1 MGLSLLKPNTASFGF
16 GLFLAINATAVWGG
30 AFPLLPLNIQTFDTM
45 MAFFLTQS
53 IAFWVTLFAGMG
65 LSYFSPK
72 LLSHRTSVLCGPFM
86 CVGSICL
93 IAPLYLPEYIAAL
106 IFVGGIFLGFG
117 SALFFLSWQRLFA
130 SQNPERGTLDLIL
143 GMGLSAPLYALL
155 HLIPDAVAAFTIP
168 LIFIPLAEACLIEAS
183 KSIDFDQPMFADTP
197 KDNPRI
203 YMHSIKTHWRS
214 AACVSSFGFASGIA
228 RAIAVEDPA
237 MGVLVN
243 SASMIGA
250 FVSAAILIWLWKHYS
265 FRFDTVLSFR
275 TIFPAIATSFL
286 LLPYLGGSYLRIFAG
301 VMYMFFSFAT
311 MIMMIQCA
319 QASRDSSVS
328 PTFIYGFFSGIVYI
342 LQGLGFAV
350 GYFSS
355 TVFAEDTLKL
365 TTIALLSVW
374 VLAIAMY
381 VVRGRFNAQSE
392 QTRSIEFIALD
403 PVRKKLVA
411 EGLPETAKQSSGPR
425 WIQQPE
431 NQIYRDRVSKQCTLV
446 AKRYFLTMREAEV
459 MELIAR
465 GNSVPS
471 MAEALIIS
479 ENTVR
484 TYCKRLYT
492 KLDVHKRKDLLSMLD
507 EASEER

>member
-1 MGLSLLKPNTASFGF
+1 
-16 GLFLAINATAVWGG
+16 
-30 AFPLLPLNIQTFDTM
+30 
-45 MAFFLTQS
+45 
-53 IAFWVTLFAGMG
+53 
-65 LSYFSPK
+65 
-72 LLSHRTSVLCGPFM
+72 M
-86 CVGSICL
+86 CAGSICL
-93 IAPLYLPEYIAAL
+93 IAPLYLPSYIMAL
-106 IFVGGIFLGFG
+106 ILAGGILLGLG

-168 LIFIPLAEACLIEAS
+168 LIFVPLAEVCLIEAS
-183 KSIDFDQPMFADTP
+183 RPIDFDQPMFADTP
-197 KDNPRI
+197 KENARI
-203 YMHSIKTHWRS
+203 YTHSVKTHWRS
-214 AACVSSFGFASGIA
+214 AICVGSFGFASGIA

-237 MGVLVN
+237 MGTLVN

-250 FVSAAILIWLWKHYS
+250 LASAGILVWLWRHYS

-275 TIFPAIATSFL
+275 TIFPVIATSFL
-286 LLPYLGGSYLRIFAG
+286 LLPYLGGSYLRAFAG

-328 PTFIYGFFSGIVYI
+328 PTFIFGFFSGIVYI

-355 TVFAEDTLKL
+355 TLFAETALQL

-381 VVRGRFNAQSE
+381 VVRGRFSAQSE

-403 PVRKKLVA
+403 PVQKKLVA
-411 EGLPETAKQSSGPR
+411 EGASVPTKQGAGPR
-425 WIQQPE
+425 WMQQPE
-431 NQIYRDRVSKQCTLV
+431 NQTYKDRVSKQCAIV
-446 AKRYFLTMREAEV
+446 AKRYFLTMRETEV

-471 MAEALIIS
+471 MAEALVIS

-492 KLDVHKRKDLLSMLD
+492 KLDVHKRKDLLSML
-507 EASEER
+507 EETSEEP